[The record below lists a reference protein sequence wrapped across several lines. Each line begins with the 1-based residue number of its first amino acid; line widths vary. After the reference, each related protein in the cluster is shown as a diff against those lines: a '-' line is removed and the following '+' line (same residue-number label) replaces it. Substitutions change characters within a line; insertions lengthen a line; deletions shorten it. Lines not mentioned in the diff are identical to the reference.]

1 MSGFIQGE
9 DRHQAT
15 LFPER
20 LDDYIAEDSSVRV
33 IDVFLDDLDLS
44 GLGFKTHSE
53 KTGRPAYHASTLMK
67 IYVYGYLNRV
77 QSSRRLEREAHRN
90 VELMW
95 LTGRLAPDF
104 KTIADFRKDNG
115 PAIRLV
121 CREFI
126 LLCKKLNL
134 FADAFVAIDGS
145 KFKAVNNRDRNFT
158 KAKMQRRLQQIDE
171 SIERY
176 LGQIASA
183 DRQEAAMARDN
194 KIHRLEDK
202 ITALKTEMARLNTLE
217 VQMLQTPDQQIS
229 LTDPDAR
236 SMATSGRGTGTVGY
250 NVQTAV
256 DAKHHLIV
264 THEVTNVGHDR
275 HQLHH
280 MAEQAKAA
288 IGSETLTVVADRGY
302 FTGEELLACE
312 QSKITTYLPRP
323 QTSGSTKKGLFSKR
337 DFIYK
342 ADDDE
347 YECPAGERLIW
358 RFETEEKGLT
368 LHKYWSS
375 HCPTCPIK
383 SQCTTGTYRRVMR
396 WEHEAVLEAAE
407 ARLEREPERMRT
419 RRETVEHPFGT
430 LKCWMGYT
438 HFHMKTLKHVGT
450 EMSLHVLAYNF
461 KRVLSILGV
470 TPLLQAIKASVMPSY
485 RQQWAHERY
494 RQRIRWLV
502 GTQNGKARF
511 KNHSRGDGLTHRLS
525 CCY

>member
-1 MSGFIQGE
+1 MSGFIQGD

-15 LFPER
+15 LFPEQ
-20 LDDYIAEDSSVRV
+20 LDDYIAEDNSVRV
-33 IDVFLDDLDLS
+33 IDVFVDDLDLS

-53 KTGRPAYHASTLMK
+53 KTGRPAYHPTILLK
-67 IYVYGYLNRV
+67 LYVYGYLNRV

-104 KTIADFRKDNG
+104 KTIADFRKNNG
-115 PAIRLV
+115 AAIRLV

-126 LLCKKLNL
+126 MLCKKLNL
-134 FADAFVAIDGS
+134 FAEAFVAIDGS

-183 DRQEAAMARDN
+183 DRQEAAVATD
-194 KIHRLEDK
+194 KSHRLEDK
-202 ITALKTEMARLNTLE
+202 ITALKTEMARLKTLE
-217 VQMLQTPDQQIS
+217 VQMLHAPDQQIS

-236 SMATSGRGTGTVGY
+236 AMATSGRGTGTVGY

-256 DAKHHLIV
+256 DATHHLIV

-280 MAEQAKAA
+280 MAQQAKEA
-288 IGSETLTVVADRGY
+288 IGAETLAVVADRGY
-302 FTGEELLACE
+302 FTGEEILACE
-312 QSKITTYLPRP
+312 QSKITTYLPKP

-337 DFIYK
+337 DFIYHAK
-342 ADDDE
+342 ENE
-347 YECPAGERLIW
+347 YQCPAGERLIW
-358 RFETEEKGLT
+358 RFETQEKGLT

-375 HCPTCPIK
+375 HCPNCSLK
-383 SQCTTGTYRRVMR
+383 SQCTTSKYRRVTR
-396 WEHEAVLEAAE
+396 WEHEAVVEAAA
-407 ARLEREPERMRT
+407 ARLDREPERMRT
-419 RRETVEHPFGT
+419 RRATVEHPFGT
-430 LKCWMGYT
+430 LKTWMGYT
-438 HFHMKTLKHVGT
+438 HFQTKTLKHVST

-461 KRVLSILGV
+461 KRVLAILGV
-470 TPLLQAIKASVMPSY
+470 KPLLQAIQASVMPSY
-485 RQQWAHERY
+485 SQ
-494 RQRIRWLV
+494 I
-502 GTQNGKARF
+502 
-511 KNHSRGDGLTHRLS
+511 
-525 CCY
+525 